1 MRRVLRL
8 IGIVPLLCILCQ
20 TGLFAQ
26 AAHVDKKNGYQVKPP
41 QGWGEIPLKVE
52 EKWIIGK
59 WQSDKKYEGKEAGI
73 PPHVPLMRVILFEKA
88 NKENATGGA
97 KPVEVKQGDTIEVG
111 LNAPYLDYKD
121 YLKRNFSDGGFFVSA
136 EEEAKI
142 NDSPVTMIEVKV
154 EKLAYTGKKRIM
166 AWIFHAE
173 YGDIAIEVDSLEDKF
188 DKLKPLYIAAFRS
201 FKVIPRDAS
210 LAGGEDVS
218 NGSKIKITDGKE
230 ETPEEMKKRR
240 MDAQEKVFK
249 KAVDTLPQGWT
260 NKRTAHYLILN
271 HAKPAYADKVAAHA
285 EAVRDWLD
293 KDFGD
298 VGEGYV
304 QNEIIRICKDSD
316 EERAFRKSSGDAY
329 SSENREAVVSADS
342 DVGKEYEMKYLGQ
355 ALLQQYFS
363 DKNAMLYRGLP
374 PWLESGLSQYVGT
387 AVLKGRALAFEPDQ
401 HEMERMREGR
411 RANKFIPVKEL
422 FSVTAQDMWQGENGM
437 YVSYECASIVRYLY
451 GPGAKQKKT
460 GHIIRD
466 YIAHLLDVIVEEDKK
481 AKEDS
486 KKASSGGAKTEEEE
500 EAEFKKRRSENWDK
514 KQKDLLTNVFGQ
526 TFDGWSDADW
536 TTLQKAWEIATK

>member
-1 MRRVLRL
+1 MRTVLRL
-8 IGIVPLLCILCQ
+8 VGIVPLLCILCQ
-20 TGLFAQ
+20 SALFAQ

-52 EKWIIGK
+52 EKWIVGK
-59 WQSDKKYEGKEAGI
+59 WQSDKKYEGKEAGVT
-73 PPHVPLMRVILFEKA
+73 HVPLLRVILFEKTKKEA
-88 NKENATGGA
+88 NSGES
-97 KPVEVKQGDTIEVG
+97 KPIEVKQGDTVEVG

-121 YLKRNFSDGGFFVSA
+121 YLKRNFNEGGFFVSA
-136 EEEAKI
+136 EEEGKV
-142 NDSPVTMIEVKV
+142 NDTPVTMLEVKV
-154 EKLAYTGKKRIM
+154 EKLAYWGKKRLM
-166 AWIFHAE
+166 AWVFHAD
-173 YGDIAIEVDSLEDKF
+173 YGDIAIEADSLEDKF
-188 DKLKPLYIAAFRS
+188 DKLKPLFVAAFRS

-210 LAGGEDVS
+210 LAGGDDVS
-218 NGSKIKITDGKE
+218 NGTKIKITDGKD

-240 MDAQEKVFK
+240 MEAQEKVFK
-249 KAVDTLPQGWT
+249 KAVETLPQGWT

-293 KDFGD
+293 KQFGD

-342 DVGKEYEMKYLGQ
+342 DIGKEYEMKYLGE
-355 ALLQQYFS
+355 ALLEQYFA
-363 DKNAMLYRGLP
+363 DKNDMLYKGMA
-374 PWLESGLSQYVGT
+374 PWLRSGLSQYVGT
-387 AVLKGRALAFEPDQ
+387 AVLKGRALAFEPSQ
-401 HEMERMREGR
+401 HELERMREGR
-411 RANKFIPVKEL
+411 RENKFIPVKDL
-422 FSVTAQDMWQGENGM
+422 FSTTLEDMWKSENGM
-437 YVSYECASIVRYLY
+437 YVDYECASIVRYLY

-460 GHIIRD
+460 AKLIRD
-466 YIAHLLDVIVEEDKK
+466 YMAHLLDVVLDEEKK
-481 AKEDS
+481 AKEES

-500 EAEFKKRRSENWDK
+500 EAEFRKRRSENWSK
-514 KQKDLLTNVFGQ
+514 KQKDLLTTVFDQ

-536 TTLQKAWEIATK
+536 TALQKAWEVATK